1 MLRFDLTTL
10 LSSITERYVNG
21 LSFTR
26 LKAIINSIGKA
37 RENSIVEKDVKKIKK
52 C

>member
-1 MLRFDLTTL
+1 MIL
-10 LSSITERYVNG
+10 LPKIEST
-21 LSFTR
+21 

-37 RENSIVEKDVKKIKK
+37 RENYIVEKDVKKIKK

>member
-1 MLRFDLTTL
+1 MILRKSWQSLIAFIVMNSD
-10 LSSITERYVNG
+10 SIRT
-21 LSFTR
+21 

-37 RENSIVEKDVKKIKK
+37 RENYIVEKDVKKIKK